1 MDIASTHH
9 MLLSHFYD
17 LLWEDPHLAELE
29 YIQSQDS
36 APSSLHSVLPSDIC
50 LLLIRASLLCGLD
63 PHPLWYRPKIRS
75 RDWTLAICTSGNI
88 DLAVNLFRRTPH
100 SEKSLLLQHLCASDS
115 VECISALYSLG
126 LLDTVTITSGI
137 ILEAAYRQGYQP
149 VWISQS
155 PYVRWED
162 TFRLAVQYDLIHHVL
177 HWAPDRVGTVE
188 WRDSYADG
196 IVTAT
201 VTHDLESYRA
211 MVAQWGVEIEAEDI
225 LRVAGEL
232 DAYDWVRSFVE
243 GWKDCSCEGDR
254 CQTVS
259 LYYQLGGQYD
269 ADAISYLYAHS
280 TPSSSVERYLRS
292 HYPDLT
298 YCDHL
303 HYRLHYYHPLL
314 HTITANRTDY
324 YYHDGVLCSSTR
336 LHSDRLSLY
345 GRSPYHYYYIP
356 LDASGAYSLDGLI
369 AQSRWRV
376 GMGRKKS
383 ARAIVEN

>member
-1 MDIASTHH
+1 MHLYWISTNRPELGEHIVVHLVQLPDPLLEIAFSTITIIVFSEEIDQMGSHLPLVLSVCCQTGLGNLTK
-9 MLLSHFYD
+9 MLF
-17 LLWEDPHLAELE
+17 
-29 YIQSQDS
+29 I
-36 APSSLHSVLPSDIC
+36 
-50 LLLIRASLLCGLD
+50 
-63 PHPLWYRPKIRS
+63 
-75 RDWTLAICTSGNI
+75 
-88 DLAVNLFRRTPH
+88 FRRTPH

-162 TFRLAVQYDLIHHVL
+162 TFRLAVQYDLIHRVL

-196 IVTAT
+196 IIAAA
-201 VTHDLESYRA
+201 VTHDLENYRA

-243 GWKDCSCEGDR
+243 GWKDCSCQGGR

-280 TPSSSVERYLRS
+280 IPGSSVERYLRT
-292 HYPDLT
+292 HHPDLT

-314 HTITANRTDY
+314 HTITANPTLALARITVS
-324 YYHDGVLCSSTR
+324 HGASTMPTLPSFGITVISR
-336 LHSDRLSLY
+336 R
-345 GRSPYHYYYIP
+345 IK
-356 LDASGAYSLDGLI
+356 
-369 AQSRWRV
+369 QSRSFPLPLTV
-376 GMGRKKS
+376 TATVS
-383 ARAIVEN
+383 ARSAMECPLYPLWM